1 VVFLLNFGHKV
12 ADENRYACVTIQT
25 NGKLRSI
32 PINEDAGITKCQLVD
47 SHPKQKLNRQTAV
60 CAKGLNNTL
69 LVWC

>member
-32 PINEDAGITKCQLVD
+32 TKNEDAGVRKCQLVD
-47 SHPKQKLNRQTAV
+47 SRPKQKLRYDETDKLQYV
-60 CAKGLNNTL
+60 LKS
-69 LVWC
+69 